1 MSADMQEGPKCVAAY
16 LTKERVTESF
26 KVLLVGPEGQT
37 DFLKERAMKLPSL
50 HVDTKR
56 IFNFLAVRHG
66 LGVHMQSSTWAVP
79 GFAHLDVVFTGL
91 TEHLVNTARRLTC
104 ESELAVASMVGNDVA
119 HVRGDANDDE
129 PDLSSASMNVD
140 NDEANSDQVPCLDHR
155 GVLSVNGVGETAALN
170 EAIRICLQGVLQTV
184 RPTFPTNATAD
195 SE

>member
-1 MSADMQEGPKCVAAY
+1 
-16 LTKERVTESF
+16 
-26 KVLLVGPEGQT
+26 
-37 DFLKERAMKLPSL
+37 
-50 HVDTKR
+50 
-56 IFNFLAVRHG
+56 
-66 LGVHMQSSTWAVP
+66 MQSSTWAVP
-79 GFAHLDVVFTGL
+79 GLAHLDFVLNGL
-91 TEHLVNTARRLTC
+91 TKHLVNSARRVT
-104 ESELAVASMVGNDVA
+104 SKAELAVASMVGNDVA

-140 NDEANSDQVPCLDHR
+140 DDETMSDQVPCLDHR

>member
-1 MSADMQEGPKCVAAY
+1 VVFFLYMSADIQEGPKCVAAY

-26 KVLLVGPEGQT
+26 KVVLVGPEGQT

-66 LGVHMQSSTWAVP
+66 LGVDMQSSSWAVP
-79 GFAHLDVVFTGL
+79 GLSHLDLVFNGL
-91 TEHLVNTARRLTC
+91 IEHLVNSARRVTS
-104 ESELAVASMVGNDVA
+104 EAELAVACMVGNDVA
-119 HVRGDANDDE
+119 HVVTQMTMS
-129 PDLSSASMNVD
+129 LTY
-140 NDEANSDQVPCLDHR
+140 HR
-155 GVLSVNGVGETAALN
+155 GVLSVSGVGGTAALN

-195 SE
+195 NGGLGFRV